1 MNLPLR
7 EVYGYAERQIYILLY
22 VFISRNNWWLF
33 LVRDRPNNKKDEAQ
47 SQSNSKKL
55 AALVGVS
62 QAHIAKIEEGKV
74 DPRLSTVN
82 RVLAV
87 LRTGPERKCS
97 DIMTKGVIYAKA
109 CDTVLKASEIMVRNA
124 VSQLPVLDGKK
135 IVGTITE
142 QDIVRNLRSDLA
154 NERVSNVMD
163 RPLPEV
169 QENISIE
176 VARGLLEKNPAILVK
191 RARETVGI
199 VTRSDLLETIE

>member
-1 MNLPLR
+1 MSVTGQTIRRMRLKASLT
-7 EVYGYAERQIYILLY
+7 Q
-22 VFISRNNWWLF
+22 
-33 LVRDRPNNKKDEAQ
+33 
-47 SQSNSKKL
+47 KKL

-82 RVLAV
+82 RILAV

-97 DIMTKGVIYAKA
+97 DIMTMGVIYAKA
-109 CDTVLKASEIMVRNA
+109 GDTVLKASEIMVRNA
-124 VSQLPVLDGKK
+124 VSQLPVLDGKR

-142 QDIVRNLRSDLA
+142 QDIVRNLRSNLA
-154 NERVSNVMD
+154 NEMVSNVMD

-169 QENISIE
+169 QENASIE
-176 VARGLLEKNPAILVK
+176 IARGLLEKNPAILVK